1 MPLGRDIRR
10 LQNAKE
16 GSLPSGDTKSTL
28 SRSPAVRDM
37 RDGEQV
43 FAQEGNKQL
52 SLYKKHK
59 GMLWKARFSRDGNQ
73 YIDKNLKVDG
83 EIRVDKNLKVD
94 GEIRGS
100 RAIFNFGEATGSSSV
115 TWYMDTVNGVTMST
129 TRGYV
134 MHRSGSIVGASVQC
148 NCTSD
153 AGTATMRI
161 TVLLEGSVLVQTS
174 STSVTST
181 GVWSNYEKFNR
192 HRYPFTAGE
201 FISIALSRSGD
212 ASTNDDA
219 IGYFEVVF
227 DD

>member
-16 GSLPSGDTKSTL
+16 GSLASGDTKSVL
-28 SRSPAVRDM
+28 SYPPAVRNM

-83 EIRVDKNLKVD
+83 EIK
-94 GEIRGS
+94 GS
-100 RAIFNFGEATGSSSV
+100 RAIFNFGEATGSSST
-115 TWYMDTVNGVTMST
+115 TWYMDTINGVAMTA

-153 AGTATMRI
+153 AGTATMII
-161 TVLLEGSVLVQTS
+161 TVLLEGSILVQTS

-201 FISIALSRSGD
+201 FISIAISRSGD

>member
-28 SRSPAVRDM
+28 SHSPAVRNM

-73 YIDKNLKVDG
+73 YI
-83 EIRVDKNLKVD
+83 DKNLKVD

-161 TVLLEGSVLVQTS
+161 TVLLEGSILVQTS

-201 FISIALSRSGD
+201 FISIALSRTGD

>member
-1 MPLGRDIRR
+1 MPLTRDIRR

-28 SRSPAVRDM
+28 SHSPAVRNM

-73 YIDKNLKVDG
+73 YI
-83 EIRVDKNLKVD
+83 DKNLKVD

-161 TVLLEGSVLVQTS
+161 TVLLEGSILVQTS

-201 FISIALSRSGD
+201 FISIALSRTGD

>member
-16 GSLPSGDTKSTL
+16 GSFASGDTKSTL
-28 SRSPAVRDM
+28 SHSPAVRNM

-73 YIDKNLKVDG
+73 YI
-83 EIRVDKNLKVD
+83 DKNLKVD

-161 TVLLEGSVLVQTS
+161 TVLLEGSILVQTS

>member
-1 MPLGRDIRR
+1 MRR

-16 GSLPSGDTKSTL
+16 GSLASGDTKSVL
-28 SRSPAVRDM
+28 SYPPAVRNM

-83 EIRVDKNLKVD
+83 EIK
-94 GEIRGS
+94 GS
-100 RAIFNFGEATGSSSV
+100 RAIFNFGEATGSSSA

-148 NCTSD
+148 NCKTD
-153 AGTATMRI
+153 AGTATMII
-161 TVLLEGSVLVQTS
+161 TVLLEGSILVQTS

-212 ASTNDDA
+212 ASTNDGA

>member
-16 GSLPSGDTKSTL
+16 GSLASGDTKSVL
-28 SRSPAVRDM
+28 SYPPAVRNM

-73 YIDKNLKVDG
+73 YI
-83 EIRVDKNLKVD
+83 DKNLKVD

-153 AGTATMRI
+153 AGTATMII

>member
-16 GSLPSGDTKSTL
+16 GSLASGDTKSVL
-28 SRSPAVRDM
+28 SYPPAVRNM

-83 EIRVDKNLKVD
+83 EIR
-94 GEIRGS
+94 GS
-100 RAIFNFGEATGSSSV
+100 RAIFNFGEATGSSSA

-153 AGTATMRI
+153 AGTATMII